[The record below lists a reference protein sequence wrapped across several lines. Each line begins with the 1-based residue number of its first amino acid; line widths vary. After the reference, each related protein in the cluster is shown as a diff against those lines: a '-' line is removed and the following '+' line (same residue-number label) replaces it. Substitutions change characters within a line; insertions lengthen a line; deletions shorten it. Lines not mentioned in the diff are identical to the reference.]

1 MAMLVVESLFSN
13 HINIGQISSL
23 IDLYFNS
30 AQIVT
35 INNQVKIINRK
46 KLHSCYMMYTNFFIP
61 KYSSELFNNKVLLIG
76 VAAKEEITETYF
88 NINADI
94 VFVSNESINVA
105 EKFLSNNGY
114 FRVIIRYD
122 DLEKTCK
129 LMEEIVEKR
138 LHITKLLKEES
149 YVKVSAEYEATADL
163 LNRIGLK
170 SVAKDFYAY
179 AAIMAEKTEKWRRIS
194 YLWYSAFE
202 PIKNGKDY
210 QDYNTLSHTFP
221 SISFEKWDSF
231 SEEEKLGRALQYAA
245 YSDDNH
251 NGPSDSYWIYEI
263 AAHQYWQAGIYERAV
278 ECAVSATNRY
288 ASCFHTVKSEMI
300 ELWKELLSDSRSKGC
315 SDLLFVSFNDIY
327 HNLNLY
333 EVEIADFFYIEMQ
346 KIKQNKL
353 LSQKKYIKFAFNKV
367 WSILTD
373 YGTGVTRIVISTVL
387 LVCLVFPIAYFFLT
401 NGLDVICRGEF
412 VQTLNHFVVCVVTSF
427 NVFLGIGSVSEIE
440 GWFHVI
446 VIVEAFYAYVV
457 LIIISTNII
466 KKIIAQN

>member
-23 IDLYFNS
+23 LDLYFNS

-46 KLHSCYMMYTNFFIP
+46 KLHSCYTMYTNSFIP
-61 KYSSELFNNKVLLIG
+61 KYSSELFNNKVLLID

-149 YVKVSAEYEATADL
+149 YVEVSAEYEATADL

-387 LVCLVFPIAYFFLT
+387 LVCFVFPIAYFFLT
-401 NGLDVICRGEF
+401 DGLDVICRGEF

-427 NVFLGIGSVSEIE
+427 NVFLGIGSVS
-440 GWFHVI
+440 
-446 VIVEAFYAYVV
+446 
-457 LIIISTNII
+457 
-466 KKIIAQN
+466 

>member
-1 MAMLVVESLFSN
+1 MAILVVESLFTN

-46 KLHSCYMMYTNFFIP
+46 KLHSCYTMYTNSFLP
-61 KYSSELFNNKVLLIG
+61 KYSSELFNNKVLLID
-76 VAAKEEITETYF
+76 VATKEEITETYF

-105 EKFLSNNGY
+105 EEFLSNNGY
-114 FRVIIRYD
+114 FRVVIRYE

-138 LHITKLLKEES
+138 FRISKLLKEES
-149 YVKVSAEYEATADL
+149 YVEVSAEYEATADL

-210 QDYNTLSHTFP
+210 QDYNTLLHTFP

-263 AAHQYWQAGIYERAV
+263 AAHKYLQAGIYERAV

-300 ELWKELLSDSRSKGC
+300 ELWKELLSDSRSKDY

-327 HNLNLY
+327 RNLNLY

-353 LSQKKYIKFAFNKV
+353 LSQKKYIKFSFNKM

-387 LVCLVFPIAYFFLT
+387 LVFLIFPIIYFFLT
-401 NGLDVICRGEF
+401 DGIDVIGRGEF
-412 VQTLNHFVVCVVTSF
+412 VQTLKHFVVCVGTSF
-427 NVFLGIGSVSEIE
+427 NVFLGIGSVPEIE

-466 KKIIAQN
+466 KKITAQN